1 MRTLR
6 ADQTRI
12 QANRPVLAWIFRWA
26 YAVSTLICVY
36 CIPQLNAAPSSNA
49 ASNNVLAPLGLAPLD
64 LAPLGD
70 AYFETIG
77 DSEAIPDNNVTAIA
91 EDASGL
97 IWIGTPS
104 GLIRYDGYR
113 FRRYTRDSNTPNS
126 LSGVF
131 IRALA
136 LATDGKLWIGTDAD
150 GVSVY
155 DPQTEAFTQFRHRDN
170 DASSLSHN
178 TVRVLAATPDGGM
191 WVGTRSGLNLQ
202 RGGRTDFQQFPLRL
216 GSGTL
221 DLDDRI
227 LSLLLDKRGELWV
240 GSWNGLS
247 RLSPGRSTFVR
258 VQEAGSSSL
267 VRELIMSLYELHD
280 GRIGIG
286 TNLQGSMIFDPS
298 NGSLLPIPTKQG
310 IATPTEAMALAMLQP
325 KPGELWLG
333 SFGGIEIINTAP
345 SLPVGMGV
353 PIGAVLQQL
362 RPDPSVQSSL
372 AHAQVRAMMQDR
384 SGHIWIGGYSGGLQR
399 HDPNNSAI
407 RVLHHSPM
415 RPNGLS
421 SPSVGSI
428 LERSNGELW
437 LGLRENGIDIIERSS
452 GRLRSLK
459 PEAGN
464 PDALGN
470 GMVISL
476 AETADHA
483 VWAGTLAGLFRFD
496 PVTLK
501 FRGYGERAGVR
512 GSTIRRLLGG
522 KNGELWIGTNTGL
535 FRWTPDPG
543 NGRDGNDMDT
553 GPDPEQDNVGDDAI
567 DAIKMADGSDL
578 NADVNALA
586 LQSDGR
592 LWVGS
597 TIGLHTLAPELSGLK
612 TVQGELNGGAQS
624 AKPSIV
630 GLLVDR
636 QNRVWVDTS
645 EGLNVLTQL
654 QESGDHAKAV
664 FDPVSDRLGI
674 GGKSFGAN
682 LLEDASGR
690 IWTQQHV
697 LASDAKSVYVLSKAD
712 GVEFGTAWFRSYAST
727 HDGLLLF
734 GGSKGVLIVEP
745 QKFQP
750 RRYQPPLI
758 ATELSV
764 AGQVRPIGEIV
775 RGLELQPGAAN
786 FSVEFAALDYSAP
799 QRVRYRH
806 RLIGFDQGWIE
817 TDANRRMASYT
828 NLAPGNYTLQVRA
841 QTPASGWTP
850 HALTFSVRALPAYW
864 QTTWFTLAMAVLG
877 IAIVYVAVRR
887 HAQRVGRHERELEHM
902 VAERTLELSLAKES
916 AEHALEQLRGTQKQL
931 VQAEKMASLGQL
943 VAGVAHELNTPLGI
957 ALTAS
962 SMLSDESRALKKS
975 VAAQSLSTRQLSG
988 YLDVA
993 ERAGAMVDTSL
1004 ARAAQL
1010 VRSFKQVSL
1019 DRSTDERRRFELSG
1033 YLADLLTGLELSWKR
1048 RPVQLALTCA
1058 PGLILD
1064 SYPDALGQIIGT
1076 LSQNALQHAFAAD
1089 AIGKMQISAESIV
1102 LESGANA
1109 VRLVFSDDGKGISEA
1124 DLAHVFEP
1132 FFTTKRGQ
1140 GSTGLGLHIVFNLVH
1155 ARLGGEIEVASTL
1168 GEGTRFTVTFPCVAP

>member
-1 MRTLR
+1 MRTLEG
-6 ADQTRI
+6 DQSRL
-12 QANRPVLAWIFRWA
+12 QAKSPLIAWLCAVLL
-26 YAVSTLICVY
+26 AVC
-36 CIPQLNAAPSSNA
+36 CQLEANSP
-49 ASNNVLAPLGLAPLD
+49 APLAQ
-64 LAPLGD
+64 LGD

-77 DSEAIPDNNVTAIA
+77 DSESIPDNNVTAIA

-113 FRRYTRDSNTPNS
+113 FRRYTRDSSTPNS
-126 LSGVF
+126 LGGVF

-136 LATDGKLWIGTDAD
+136 LSSDGKLWIGTDAD

-155 DPQTEAFTQFRHRDN
+155 DPQTEAFTQFRHRDG
-170 DASSLSHN
+170 DVGSLSHN
-178 TVRVLAATPDGGM
+178 TVRALAATPDGGM
-191 WVGTRSGLNLQ
+191 WVGTRAGISLQ
-202 RGGRTDFQQFPLRL
+202 RGGRSDFVQFPQRL
-216 GSGTL
+216 GAHTI

-247 RLSPGRSTFVR
+247 RLRAGASAFVR
-258 VQEAGSSSL
+258 VEEAGSGSLL
-267 VRELIMSLYELHD
+267 VRELIMSLYELRD
-280 GRIGIG
+280 GRVGIG
-286 TNLQGSMIFDPS
+286 TNLQGSMIFDPNS
-298 NGSLLPIPTKQG
+298 NSLMRVPPKKPSS
-310 IATPTEAMALAMLQP
+310 ATSNDAMALAMLQP
-325 KPGELWLG
+325 KLGELWLG
-333 SFGGIEIINTAP
+333 SFGGIEIINTAAG
-345 SLPVGMGV
+345 LPTGK
-353 PIGAVLQQL
+353 VLRQL

-372 AHAQVRAMMQDR
+372 AHSQVRAMMQDR

-399 HDPNNSAI
+399 HDPSNDAI

-428 LERSNGELW
+428 LERANGELW
-437 LGLRENGIDIIERSS
+437 LGNRENGIDIIERSS
-452 GRLRSLK
+452 GRLRNIR

-464 PDALGN
+464 PEALGN

-476 AETADHA
+476 AETHDHA

-512 GSTIRRLLGG
+512 GSTIRRLLAG

-535 FRWTPDPG
+535 FRWTPDQNSLG
-543 NGRDGNDMDT
+543 
-553 GPDPEQDNVGDDAI
+553 GDVI
-567 DAIKMADGSDL
+567 STIKLADGSDL

-586 LQSDGR
+586 LQPDGR

-597 TIGLHTLAPELSGLK
+597 TIGLHTLAADSKGLK
-612 TVQGELNGGAQS
+612 TVQGVLNGGAQS

-636 QNRVWVDTS
+636 QNRIWVDTS
-645 EGLNVLTQL
+645 EGLNLLTQWH
-654 QESGDHAKAV
+654 ENGDDNAKAV

-727 HDGLLLF
+727 RDGLLLF
-734 GGSKGVLIVEP
+734 GGSKGVLIIEP
-745 QKFQP
+745 AKFQP

-764 AGQVRPIGEIV
+764 AGQLRPIGEIA
-775 RGLELQPGAAN
+775 RGLDLQPGAAN
-786 FSVEFAALDYSAP
+786 FSVEFAALEYSAP
-799 QRVRYRH
+799 QRVRYSH
-806 RLIGFDQGWIE
+806 RLSGFDNDWIE
-817 TDANRRMASYT
+817 TDANRRVASYT

-841 QTPASGWTP
+841 QTPAGGWTP
-850 HALTFSVRALPAYW
+850 HELTISVRALPAYW
-864 QTTWFTLAMAVLG
+864 QTPWFALAMTVLG
-877 IAIVYVAVRR
+877 IAIVYIAVRR
-887 HAQRVGRHERELEHM
+887 HALRVGRHERELEHM
-902 VAERTLELSLAKES
+902 VFERTVQLSSAKES
-916 AEHALEQLRGTQKQL
+916 AEHALGQLRGAQRQL

-975 VAAQSLSTRQLSG
+975 VAAQSLSTSQLSG

-993 ERAGAMVDTSL
+993 ERAGAMVDSNL

-1019 DRSTDERRRFELSG
+1019 DRSTDERRRFELCG

-1048 RPVQLALTCA
+1048 RPVHLELNCA

-1064 SYPDALGQIIGT
+1064 SYPDALSQIIGT
-1076 LSQNALQHAFAAD
+1076 LTQNALQHAFAPDSAGNMQIRVD
-1089 AIGKMQISAESIV
+1089 AIA
-1102 LESGANA
+1102 LEEGANA

-1124 DLAHVFEP
+1124 DLARVFEP
-1132 FFTTKRGQ
+1132 FFTTQRGQ

-1168 GEGTRFTVTFPCVAP
+1168 GVGTRFTVTFPCVAP

>member
-1 MRTLR
+1 MRTLEG
-6 ADQTRI
+6 DQSRL
-12 QANRPVLAWIFRWA
+12 QAKSPLIAWLCAVLL
-26 YAVSTLICVY
+26 AVC
-36 CIPQLNAAPSSNA
+36 CQLEANSP
-49 ASNNVLAPLGLAPLD
+49 APLAQ
-64 LAPLGD
+64 LGD

-77 DSEAIPDNNVTAIA
+77 DSESIPDNNVTAIA

-113 FRRYTRDSNTPNS
+113 FRRYTRDSSTPNS
-126 LSGVF
+126 LGGVF

-136 LATDGKLWIGTDAD
+136 LSSDGKLWIGTDAD

-155 DPQTEAFTQFRHRDN
+155 DPQTEAFTQFRHRDG
-170 DASSLSHN
+170 DVGSLSHN
-178 TVRVLAATPDGGM
+178 TVRALAATPDGGM
-191 WVGTRSGLNLQ
+191 WVGTRAGISLQ
-202 RGGRTDFQQFPLRL
+202 RGGRSDFVQFPQRL
-216 GSGTL
+216 GAHTI

-247 RLSPGRSTFVR
+247 RLRAGASAFVR
-258 VQEAGSSSL
+258 VEEAGSGSLL
-267 VRELIMSLYELHD
+267 VRELIMSLYELRD
-280 GRIGIG
+280 GRVGIG
-286 TNLQGSMIFDPS
+286 TNLQGSMIFDPNS
-298 NGSLLPIPTKQG
+298 NSLMRVPPKKPSS
-310 IATPTEAMALAMLQP
+310 ATSNDAMALAMLQP
-325 KPGELWLG
+325 KLGELWLG
-333 SFGGIEIINTAP
+333 SFGGIEIINTAAG
-345 SLPVGMGV
+345 LPTGK
-353 PIGAVLQQL
+353 VLRQL

-372 AHAQVRAMMQDR
+372 AHSQVRAMMQDR

-399 HDPNNSAI
+399 HDPSNDAI

-428 LERSNGELW
+428 LERANGELW
-437 LGLRENGIDIIERSS
+437 LGNRENGIDIIERSS
-452 GRLRSLK
+452 GRLRNIR

-464 PDALGN
+464 PEALGN

-476 AETADHA
+476 AETHDHA
-483 VWAGTLAGLFRFD
+483 VWAGTLAGLYRLD
-496 PVTLK
+496 PVTFK
-501 FRGYGERAGVR
+501 FRAYGEQAGVR
-512 GSTIRRLLGG
+512 GSTIRRLLAGI
-522 KNGELWIGTNTGL
+522 NGELWIGSNSGL
-535 FRWTPDPG
+535 FRWTPDIASRSGPTQENR
-543 NGRDGNDMDT
+543 NGG
-553 GPDPEQDNVGDDAI
+553 VI
-567 DAIKMADGSDL
+567 SAIKMADGSDL

-586 LQSDGR
+586 LQPDGR

-597 TIGLHTLAPELSGLK
+597 TIGLHTLAPGSNGLK
-612 TVQGELNGGAQS
+612 TVHGVLNSGAQS

-645 EGLNVLTQL
+645 EGLNLLTQL
-654 QESGDHAKAV
+654 QENSDGAVTAV

-682 LLEDASGR
+682 LLADTKGR

-734 GGSKGVLIVEP
+734 GGSKGVLIIDP
-745 QKFQP
+745 AKFQP

-764 AGQVRPIGEIV
+764 AGQLRPIGEIAQ
-775 RGLELQPGAAN
+775 GLNLQPSAAN
-786 FSVEFAALDYSAP
+786 FSVEFAALEYSAP
-799 QRVRYRH
+799 QRVRYSH
-806 RLIGFDQGWIE
+806 RLNGFDQDWIE
-817 TDANRRMASYT
+817 TDASRRVASYT
-828 NLAPGNYTLQVRA
+828 NLPPGNYTLQVRA
-841 QTPASGWTP
+841 QTAAGGWTP
-850 HALTFSVRALPAYW
+850 HELTLAVRALPAYW
-864 QTTWFTLAMAVLG
+864 QTRWFAGVMTLLG
-877 IAIVYVAVRR
+877 IAILYAALRR
-887 HAQRVGRHERELEHM
+887 HALRVGRHERELEIM
-902 VAERTLELSLAKES
+902 VVERTAELSLAKGS
-916 AEHALEQLRGTQKQL
+916 AELALEQLRGAQRQL

-962 SMLSDESRALKKS
+962 SMLSDESRTLKKS
-975 VAAQSLSTRQLSG
+975 VVANTLSTAQLSG

-993 ERAGAMVDTSL
+993 ERAGVMVDSNL

-1033 YLADLLTGLELSWKR
+1033 YLSDLLTGLELSWKR
-1048 RPVQLALTCA
+1048 RPISLKITCA
-1058 PGLILD
+1058 PGIVLD
-1064 SYPDALGQIIGT
+1064 SYPDALSQVIGT
-1076 LSQNALQHAFAAD
+1076 LSQNALQHAFAPEAV
-1089 AIGKMQISAESIV
+1089 GNMQISAELFA
-1102 LESGANA
+1102 LENDANA
-1109 VRLVFSDDGKGISEA
+1109 VRLVFSDDGKGMSDA
-1124 DLAHVFEP
+1124 DLARVFEP

-1168 GEGTRFTVTFPCVAP
+1168 GVGTRFTVTFPCVAP

>member
-1 MRTLR
+1 MRKLG
-6 ADQTRI
+6 AI
-12 QANRPVLAWIFRWA
+12 QIRMQARWSAVAWLFSA
-26 YAVSTLICVY
+26 LICI
-36 CIPQLNAAPSSNA
+36 CCSTQLHAISPT
-49 ASNNVLAPLGLAPLD
+49 P

-77 DSEAIPDNNVTAIA
+77 DSESIPDNNVTAIA

-113 FRRYTRDSNTPNS
+113 FRRYTRDSNAPNS
-126 LSGVF
+126 LGGVF

-136 LATDGKLWIGTDAD
+136 LAKDGRLWIGTDAD
-150 GVSVY
+150 GLSVY
-155 DPQTEAFTQFRHRDN
+155 DPKTETFTQFRHRDG

-178 TVRVLAATPDGGM
+178 TVRALAATPDGGM
-191 WVGTRSGLNLQ
+191 WVGTRAGINLQ
-202 RGGRTDFQQFPLRL
+202 RAGHTDFEQFPKRL
-216 GSGTL
+216 GSDTS
-221 DLDDRI
+221 DLDDRV

-247 RLSPGRSTFVR
+247 RLSPGSSTFTR
-258 VQEAGSSSL
+258 AQAGATTKISL
-267 VRELIMSLYELHD
+267 VGELIVSLYELRD

-286 TNLQGSMIFDPS
+286 TNLQGSMTFDP
-298 NGSLLPIPTKQG
+298 GSDTLVRIPTG
-310 IATPTEAMALAMLQP
+310 VANTATPTDAMALAMLQP
-325 KPGELWLG
+325 KADELWLA
-333 SFGGIEIINTAP
+333 SFGGIEVINAAAGPT
-345 SLPVGMGV
+345 SGV
-353 PIGAVLQQL
+353 ALRQL

-372 AHAQVRAMMQDR
+372 AHSQVRAMMQDR

-399 HDPNNSAI
+399 HDPSNDAI

-421 SPSVGSI
+421 SPSVGSL
-428 LERSNGELW
+428 LERANGELW
-437 LGLRENGIDIIERSS
+437 LGSRENGIDIIERSS
-452 GRLRSLK
+452 GHLHSLK
-459 PEAGN
+459 PEASN

-476 AETADHA
+476 AETSDLA
-483 VWAGTLAGLFRFD
+483 VWAGTLAGLFRLD
-496 PVTLK
+496 PATLK
-501 FRGYGERAGVR
+501 FRSYDEQSGVR
-512 GSTIRRLLGG
+512 GSTIRRLLAG
-522 KNGELWIGTNTGL
+522 KNGELWIGSNTGL
-535 FRWTPDPG
+535 FRWTP
-543 NGRDGNDMDT
+543 
-553 GPDPEQDNVGDDAI
+553 EQDQLGGAPI
-567 DAIKMADGSDL
+567 RAIKMADGSDL

-586 LQSDGR
+586 LEPDGR

-597 TIGLHTLAPELSGLK
+597 TIGLHTLAANSSGLK
-612 TVQGELNGGAQS
+612 TVQGVLNGGAQS

-636 QNRVWVDTS
+636 QKRIWVDTS
-645 EGLNVLTQL
+645 EGLNLLTQMH
-654 QESGDHAKAV
+654 ESSKEDSVKAV

-682 LLEDASGR
+682 LLEDATGR

-697 LASDAKSVYVLSKAD
+697 LASDAKSVYILSKAD
-712 GVEFGTAWFRSYAST
+712 GIEIGTAWFRSYAST

-734 GGSKGVLIVEP
+734 GGSKGVLIIDP
-745 QKFQP
+745 AKFQP
-750 RRYQPPLI
+750 RRYQPPMI

-764 AGQVRPIGEIV
+764 AGQLRPIGEMT

-786 FSVEFAALDYSAP
+786 FSVEFAALEYSAP
-799 QRVRYRH
+799 QRVRYSH
-806 RLIGFDQGWIE
+806 RLDGFDQDWIE
-817 TDANRRMASYT
+817 TDANRRVASYT
-828 NLAPGNYTLQVRA
+828 NLHPGNYTLRVRA
-841 QTPASGWTP
+841 RTPAGGWTP
-850 HALTFSVRALPAYW
+850 HELTLSVRALPAYW
-864 QTTWFTLAMAVLG
+864 QTTWFALAMALLAV
-877 IAIVYVAVRR
+877 AIVYIAIRR
-887 HAQRVGRHERELEHM
+887 HALRVGRHERELEQM
-902 VAERTLELSLAKES
+902 VDERTAELSLAKES
-916 AEHALEQLRGTQKQL
+916 AEHSLEQLRGTQRQL

-975 VAAQSLSTRQLSG
+975 VAAQTLSTAQLSG

-993 ERAGAMVDTSL
+993 ERAGAMVDSNL

-1048 RPVQLALTCA
+1048 RPVRLELSCA
-1058 PGLILD
+1058 PGLMLD

-1076 LSQNALQHAFAAD
+1076 LTQNALQHAFAAD
-1089 AIGKMQISAESIV
+1089 AIGKMQISAEGIL
-1102 LESGANA
+1102 LENAANA
-1109 VRLVFSDDGKGISEA
+1109 VRLIFSDDGKGIPEA
-1124 DLAHVFEP
+1124 DLARVFEP
-1132 FFTTKRGQ
+1132 FFTTQRGQ

-1155 ARLGGEIEVASTL
+1155 ARLGGEIEVESTV
-1168 GEGTRFTVTFPCVAP
+1168 GAGTRFTLTFPWVAP

>member
-1 MRTLR
+1 MHTLG
-6 ADQTRI
+6 ADQKRM
-12 QANRPVLAWIFRWA
+12 QLRRPIYAWLLIA
-26 YAVSTLICVY
+26 LICV
-36 CIPQLNAAPSSNA
+36 CAIPPLHANSPAP
-49 ASNNVLAPLGLAPLD
+49 

-77 DSEAIPDNNVTAIA
+77 DSESIPDNNVTAIA

-113 FRRYTRDSNTPNS
+113 FRRYTRDSNAPNS
-126 LSGVF
+126 LGGVF

-136 LATDGKLWIGTDAD
+136 LAKDGRLWIGTDAD
-150 GVSVY
+150 GLSVY
-155 DPQTEAFTQFRHRDN
+155 DPKTESFTQFRHRDE

-178 TVRVLAATPDGGM
+178 TVRALAATPDGGM
-191 WVGTRSGLNLQ
+191 WVGTRAGINLQ
-202 RGGRTDFQQFPLRL
+202 RAGRTDFAHFPKRL
-216 GSGTL
+216 GADTS
-221 DLDDRI
+221 DLDDRV
-227 LSLLLDKRGELWV
+227 LSLLLDQRGELWV

-247 RLSPGRSTFVR
+247 RLGPSNSAFVR
-258 VQEAGSSSL
+258 VRAAAADASNASL
-267 VRELIMSLYELHD
+267 VGELIMSLYELR
-280 GRIGIG
+280 GGQIGIG
-286 TNLQGSMIFDPS
+286 TNLQGSMIFDPDS
-298 NGSLLPIPTKQG
+298 ETLLRIPSGLQGS
-310 IATPTEAMALAMLQP
+310 ATLTDALALAMLQP
-325 KPGELWLG
+325 KAEELWLG
-333 SFGGIEIINTAP
+333 SFGGIEIINALAGP
-345 SLPVGMGV
+345 KMGQA
-353 PIGAVLQQL
+353 IGQI
-362 RPDPSVQSSL
+362 RPDPSIQSSL

-399 HDPNNSAI
+399 HDPSNAAI
-407 RVLHHSPM
+407 RVLHHSPV

-437 LGLRENGIDIIERSS
+437 LGTRENGIDVIDRSS
-452 GRLRSLK
+452 GELRSLR

-483 VWAGTLAGLFRFD
+483 MWAGTLAGLFRLD
-496 PVTLK
+496 PITKK
-501 FRGYGERAGVR
+501 FRGYDEQSGVR
-512 GSTIRRLLGG
+512 GSTIRRLLAG
-522 KNGELWIGTNTGL
+522 KNGELWIGSNTGL
-535 FRWTPDPG
+535 FRWTPQQNAVG
-543 NGRDGNDMDT
+543 
-553 GPDPEQDNVGDDAI
+553 QDNVSGAGI
-567 DAIKMADGSDL
+567 SAIKLADGSDL

-586 LQSDGR
+586 LAADGR

-597 TIGLHTLAPELSGLK
+597 TIGLHTLAPGSVGLK
-612 TVQGELNGGAQS
+612 TVRGVLNGGAQS

-630 GLLVDR
+630 GLLIDR
-636 QNRVWVDTS
+636 QKRVWVDTS
-645 EGLNVLTQL
+645 EGLNLLTHL
-654 QESGDHAKAV
+654 QDDGASTLKAE
-664 FDPVSDRLGI
+664 FDPISDRLGI

-682 LLEDASGR
+682 LLEDVSGR

-697 LASDAKSVYVLSKAD
+697 LAADTKSVYVLSKAD
-712 GVEFGTAWFRSYAST
+712 GIEIGTAWFRSYAST

-734 GGSKGVLIVEP
+734 GGSKGVLMIDAA
-745 QKFQP
+745 KFQP

-764 AGQVRPIGEIV
+764 AGQLRPIGEIA
-775 RGLELQPGAAN
+775 RGLELAPGAAN

-799 QRVRYRH
+799 QRVRYSH
-806 RLIGFDQGWIE
+806 RLDGFDQDWIE
-817 TDANRRMASYT
+817 TDANRRVASYT
-828 NLAPGNYTLQVRA
+828 NLQPGNYTLRVRA
-841 QTPASGWTP
+841 QTTSGGWNP
-850 HALTFSVRALPAYW
+850 HELTLVVRALPAYW
-864 QTTWFTLAMAVLG
+864 QTLWFALAMALLA
-877 IAIVYVAVRR
+877 IAIIYIAIRR
-887 HAQRVGRHERELEHM
+887 HALRVGRHERELEQM
-902 VAERTLELSLAKES
+902 VALRTAELSLAKES
-916 AEHALEQLRGTQKQL
+916 AEHALGQLRGTQRQL

-975 VAAQSLSTRQLSG
+975 VAAQTLGASQLNS

-993 ERAGAMVDTSL
+993 ERAGLMVDSNL

-1019 DRSTDERRRFELSG
+1019 GRSTDERRHFELSG

-1048 RPVQLALTCA
+1048 RPVRLELNCA

-1064 SYPDALGQIIGT
+1064 SYPDALGQIIST
-1076 LSQNALQHAFAAD
+1076 LAQNALQHAFAAD
-1089 AIGKMQISAESIV
+1089 ASGEMQISAEARV
-1102 LESGANA
+1102 LEDGAKA
-1109 VRLVFSDDGKGISEA
+1109 VCLIFSDDGKGIPAA
-1124 DLAHVFEP
+1124 DLARVFEP
-1132 FFTTKRGQ
+1132 FFTTQRGQ

-1155 ARLGGEIEVASTL
+1155 ARLGGEIEVASIL
-1168 GEGTRFTVTFPCVAP
+1168 GAGTRFTVIFPCVAP

>member
-6 ADQTRI
+6 ADQIRI
-12 QANRPVLAWIFRWA
+12 RANMPVLARIAWACSAFIIAWA
-26 YAVSTLICVY
+26 YATLICVFS
-36 CIPQLNAAPSSNA
+36 IPQLNAAASSPS
-49 ASNNVLAPLGLAPLD
+49 ASSSKA

-77 DSEAIPDNNVTAIA
+77 DSESIPDNNVTAIA
-91 EDASGL
+91 EDANGL

-113 FRRYTRDSNTPNS
+113 FRRYTRDSSTPNS
-126 LSGVF
+126 LGGVF

-136 LATDGKLWIGTDAD
+136 LSSDGKLWVGTDAD

-170 DASSLSHN
+170 DPSSLSHN
-178 TVRVLAATPDGGM
+178 TVRALAATHDGGM
-191 WVGTRSGLNLQ
+191 WVGTRAGINLQ
-202 RGGRTDFQQFPLRL
+202 RGGRTNFEHFPKRL
-216 GSGTL
+216 GAETI
-221 DLDDRI
+221 DLDNRI

-247 RLSPGRSTFVR
+247 HLKPGANTFVQ
-258 VQEAGSSSL
+258 VQKAQSGAL
-267 VRELIMSLYELHD
+267 VRELIMSLYELRD
-280 GRIGIG
+280 GRIAIG

-298 NGSLLPIPTKQG
+298 NDSLLRIPIGKPG
-310 IATPTEAMALAMLQP
+310 SATATDALALAMLQP
-325 KPGELWLG
+325 KPSELWLG
-333 SFGGIEIINTAP
+333 SFGGIEIVNMAP
-345 SLPVGMGV
+345 KLPTGT
-353 PIGAVLQQL
+353 VLRQL

-372 AHAQVRAMMQDR
+372 AHSQVRAMMQDR

-399 HDPNNSAI
+399 HDPNNDAI

-459 PEAGN
+459 PEVGN

-512 GSTIRRLLGG
+512 GSTIRRLLAG

-535 FRWTPDPG
+535 FRWTPDQKNSPDYP
-543 NGRDGNDMDT
+543 DGD
-553 GPDPEQDNVGDDAI
+553 VI
-567 DAIKMADGSDL
+567 SAIKLADGSEL

-597 TIGLHTLAPELSGLK
+597 TVGLQTLAADSKGLK
-612 TVQGELNGGAQS
+612 TVQGVLNGGAQS

-645 EGLNVLTQL
+645 EGLNLLTRL
-654 QESGDHAKAV
+654 QENGDSAVNAVKAV
-664 FDPVSDRLGI
+664 FDPVSDHLSI

-697 LASDAKSVYVLSKAD
+697 LAADAKSVYALSKAD

-727 HDGLLLF
+727 RDGLLLF
-734 GGSKGVLIVEP
+734 GGSKGVLIIDP
-745 QKFQP
+745 AKFQP
-750 RRYQPPLI
+750 RGYQPPLI

-764 AGQVRPIGEIV
+764 AEQLRPIGEIAQ
-775 RGLELQPGAAN
+775 GLDLQPGAAN
-786 FSVEFAALDYSAP
+786 FSVEYAALEYSAP
-799 QRVRYRH
+799 QRVRYSH
-806 RLIGFDQGWIE
+806 RLTGFDKDWIE
-817 TDANRRMASYT
+817 TDANRRVASYT
-828 NLAPGNYTLQVRA
+828 NLSPGTYTLQVRA
-841 QTPASGWTP
+841 QTPAGGWTP
-850 HALTFSVRALPAYW
+850 HELTISVRALPAYW
-864 QTTWFTLAMAVLG
+864 QTTGFAVAMTVLG
-877 IAIVYVAVRR
+877 IAIVYVAIRR
-887 HAQRVGRHERELEHM
+887 HALRVGRHERELEHM
-902 VAERTLELSLAKES
+902 VAERTFELSLAKES
-916 AEHALEQLRGTQKQL
+916 AEHALGQLRGAQRQL

-975 VAAQSLSTRQLSG
+975 VAAHSLSTTQLSG

-993 ERAGAMVDTSL
+993 ERAGAMVDSNL

-1048 RPVQLALTCA
+1048 RPVQLELKCA
-1058 PGLILD
+1058 PGLVLD
-1064 SYPDALGQIIGT
+1064 SYPDALSQIIGT
-1076 LSQNALQHAFAAD
+1076 LSQNALQHAFTAEV
-1089 AIGKMQISAESIV
+1089 IGKMQISAEAIV
-1102 LESGANA
+1102 LDNGTQEHGTNA
-1109 VRLVFSDDGKGISEA
+1109 VRLVFSDNGKGISEA
-1124 DLAHVFEP
+1124 DLAQVFEP
-1132 FFTTKRGQ
+1132 FFTTQRGQ
-1140 GSTGLGLHIVFNLVH
+1140 GSPGLGLHIVFNLVH

-1168 GEGTRFTVTFPCVAP
+1168 GVGTRFTVTFPCVAP

>member
-1 MRTLR
+1 MCRFGP
-6 ADQTRI
+6 AQPCI
-12 QANRPVLAWIFRWA
+12 EAKPPVITWLFVA
-26 YAVSTLICVY
+26 LICV
-36 CIPQLNAAPSSNA
+36 CCTLQANSPAPTA
-49 ASNNVLAPLGLAPLD
+49 Q
-64 LAPLGD
+64 LGD

-77 DSEAIPDNNVTAIA
+77 DSESIPDNNVTAIA

-113 FRRYTRDSNTPNS
+113 FRRYTRDSSTPNS
-126 LSGVF
+126 LGGVF

-136 LATDGKLWIGTDAD
+136 LGADGKLWIGTDAD
-150 GVSVY
+150 GISVY
-155 DPQTEAFTQFRHRDN
+155 EPKTETFTQFRHLDN
-170 DASSLSHN
+170 DASSLAHN
-178 TVRVLAATPDGGM
+178 TVRALAAAPDGGM
-191 WVGTRSGLNLQ
+191 WVGTRAGISFQ
-202 RGGRTDFQQFPLRL
+202 RAGHTDFVQFPMRL
-216 GSGTL
+216 GAETK

-247 RLSPGRSTFVR
+247 RLGLGSSAFVR
-258 VQEAGSSSL
+258 VQNGGENAPNATL
-267 VRELIMSLYELHD
+267 VGELIMSLYELRD

-286 TNLQGSMIFDPS
+286 TNLQGSMIFDPRNDSLVRIPPKDFDSATS
-298 NGSLLPIPTKQG
+298 ND
-310 IATPTEAMALAMLQP
+310 AMALAMLQP
-325 KPGELWLG
+325 KAGELWLG
-333 SFGGIEIINTAP
+333 SFGGIEIVSTAP
-345 SLPVGMGV
+345 GEPSGT
-353 PIGAVLQQL
+353 VLRQL
-362 RPDPSVQSSL
+362 RPDPSVPSSL
-372 AHAQVRAMMQDR
+372 AHSQVRAMMQDR

-399 HDPNNSAI
+399 HDPSNDAI
-407 RVLHHSPM
+407 RVLHYSPM

-437 LGLRENGIDIIERSS
+437 LGTRENGIDIIERSS
-452 GRLRSLK
+452 GRLHNLK
-459 PEAGN
+459 PQAGN

-483 VWAGTLAGLFRFD
+483 VWAGTLAGLFRLD
-496 PVTLK
+496 PKTLK
-501 FRGYGERAGVR
+501 FRGYGEQSGVR
-512 GSTIRRLLGG
+512 GSTIRRLLAG
-522 KNGELWIGTNTGL
+522 KNGELWIGSNTGL
-535 FRWTPDPG
+535 FRWAPG
-543 NGRDGNDMDT
+543 QKSGLGKASGDT
-553 GPDPEQDNVGDDAI
+553 ISV
-567 DAIKMADGSDL
+567 IKMADGSDL
-578 NADVNALA
+578 NADVNALV
-586 LQSDGR
+586 LQADGR

-597 TIGLHTLAPELSGLK
+597 TIGLHVLSPDSKGLK
-612 TVQGELNGGAQS
+612 TVEGTLNGGAQS

-645 EGLNVLTQL
+645 EGLNLLTQIF
-654 QESGDHAKAV
+654 ERDDTVKAE
-664 FDPVSDRLGI
+664 FDPVSYRLGI

-697 LASDAKSVYVLSKAD
+697 LANDAKSVYVLSKAD

-727 HDGLLLF
+727 NDGLLLF
-734 GGSKGVLIVEP
+734 GGSKGVLIIDP
-745 QKFQP
+745 AKFQP

-764 AGQVRPIGEIV
+764 AGQLHPIGEIAN
-775 RGLELQPGAAN
+775 GLNLQPGAAN
-786 FSVEFAALDYSAP
+786 FSVEFAALEYSAP
-799 QRVRYRH
+799 QRVRYSH
-806 RLIGFDQGWIE
+806 RLDGFDKDWIE
-817 TDANRRMASYT
+817 TDADRRVASYT
-828 NLAPGNYTLQVRA
+828 NLPPGEYTLQVRA
-841 QTPASGWTP
+841 QTPAGGWTP
-850 HALTFSVRALPAYW
+850 HELTLVVRALPAYW
-864 QTTWFTLAMAVLG
+864 QTTWFAVLMTMLG
-877 IAIVYVAVRR
+877 IAIVYAALRR
-887 HAQRVGRHERELEHM
+887 HALRIGRHERELEHM
-902 VAERTLELSLAKES
+902 VGERTLELSLAKES
-916 AEHALEQLRGTQKQL
+916 AEQTLEQLRGAQRQL

-962 SMLSDESRALKKS
+962 SMLSDESRALKRS
-975 VAAQSLSTRQLSG
+975 VAAQTLSSSQLSG

-993 ERAGAMVDTSL
+993 ERAGALVDSNL

-1019 DRSTDERRRFELSG
+1019 DRSTDERRHFELSG

-1048 RPVQLALTCA
+1048 RPISLRIKCP
-1058 PGLILD
+1058 PGIVLD
-1064 SYPDALGQIIGT
+1064 SYPDALSQVIGT
-1076 LSQNALQHAFAAD
+1076 LCQNALQHAFAPEAL
-1089 AIGKMQISAESIV
+1089 GTMQISAELFA
-1102 LESGANA
+1102 LEHDANA
-1109 VRLVFSDDGKGISEA
+1109 VRLVFSDDGKGMSDA
-1124 DLAHVFEP
+1124 DLARVFEP

>member
-1 MRTLR
+1 MR
-6 ADQTRI
+6 
-12 QANRPVLAWIFRWA
+12 AWIFRWT
-26 YAVSTLICVY
+26 YAALILGVC
-36 CIPQLNAAPSSNA
+36 CIPPLNAAPLPLAN
-49 ASNNVLAPLGLAPLD
+49 ASNNVS
-64 LAPLGD
+64 APLGD

-113 FRRYTRDSNTPNS
+113 FRRYTRDSNAPNS

-136 LATDGKLWIGTDAD
+136 LATDGKLWVGTDAD

-178 TVRVLAATPDGGM
+178 TVRALAATSDGGM
-191 WVGTRSGLNLQ
+191 WVGTRAGLNLQ
-202 RGGRTDFQQFPLRL
+202 RAGRTDFQQFPLRL
-216 GSGTL
+216 GTDTL

-227 LSLLLDKRGELWV
+227 LSLLLDKRRELWV

-247 RLSPGRSTFVR
+247 RLSPGHSTFVR
-258 VQEAGSSSL
+258 VQAAAGPAGTDEKAAKISL
-267 VRELIMSLYELHD
+267 SGELIMSLYALRD

-286 TNLQGSMIFDPS
+286 TNLQGSMILDPNS
-298 NGSLLPIPTKQG
+298 DSLLRIPTG
-310 IATPTEAMALAMLQP
+310 APGSATATDALALAMLQP
-325 KPGELWLG
+325 KPSELWLG
-333 SFGGIEIINTAP
+333 SFGGIEVINTAP
-345 SLPVGMGV
+345 SLPGMGV
-353 PIGAVLQQL
+353 PTGAVLQQL

-372 AHAQVRAMMQDR
+372 AHAQVRAMIQDR

-399 HDPNNSAI
+399 HDPNNAAI
-407 RVLHHSPM
+407 RVLHHSPL

-428 LERSNGELW
+428 LECSNGELW
-437 LGLRENGIDIIERSS
+437 LGLRENGIDILERSS
-452 GRLRSLK
+452 GRMRSLK

-476 AETADHA
+476 AETTDHA

-512 GSTIRRLLGG
+512 GSTIRRLLAG

-535 FRWTPDPG
+535 FRWTPD
-543 NGRDGNDMDT
+543 D
-553 GPDPEQDNVGDDAI
+553 VI
-567 DAIKMADGSDL
+567 SAIKMADGNDL

-586 LQSDGR
+586 LQIDGR

-597 TIGLHTLAPELSGLK
+597 TGGLQTLAPESSGLK
-612 TVQGELNGGAQS
+612 TVQGQLNGGALS

-645 EGLNVLTQL
+645 EGLNVLMQL
-654 QESGDHAKAV
+654 QESGDSAKAV

-727 HDGLLLF
+727 RDGLLLF
-734 GGSKGVLIVEP
+734 GGSKGVLIIEP
-745 QKFQP
+745 AKFQP
-750 RRYQPPLI
+750 RSYQPPLI

-764 AGQVRPIGEIV
+764 AGQLRPIGELTQ
-775 RGLELQPGAAN
+775 GLDLQPGAAN

-799 QRVRYRH
+799 QRVRYSH
-806 RLIGFDQGWIE
+806 RLIGFDQDWIE
-817 TDANRRMASYT
+817 TDASRRIASYT
-828 NLAPGNYTLQVRA
+828 NLAPGSYTLQVRA
-841 QTPASGWTP
+841 QTTDSSWTP

-864 QTTWFTLAMAVLG
+864 QTTWFALAMTVLG

-887 HAQRVGRHERELEHM
+887 HALRVGRHERELQHM
-902 VAERTLELSLAKES
+902 VAERTAQLSLAKES
-916 AEHALEQLRGTQKQL
+916 AEHALEQLRGTQRQL

-993 ERAGAMVDTSL
+993 ERAGAMVDSSL

-1048 RPVQLALTCA
+1048 RPVQLALNCA
-1058 PGLILD
+1058 PGLILE

-1076 LSQNALQHAFAAD
+1076 LSQNALQHAFAPE
-1089 AIGKMQISAESIV
+1089 AIGKMQISAESML
-1102 LESGANA
+1102 LETGAA

-1132 FFTTKRGQ
+1132 FFTTQRGQ

-1168 GEGTRFTVTFPCVAP
+1168 GSGTRFTVTFPCVAP